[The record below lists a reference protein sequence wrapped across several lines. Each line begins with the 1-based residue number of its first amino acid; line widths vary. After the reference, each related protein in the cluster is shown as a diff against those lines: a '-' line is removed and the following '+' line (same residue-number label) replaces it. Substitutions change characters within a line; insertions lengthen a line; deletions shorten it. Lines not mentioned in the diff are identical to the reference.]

1 MFNVKN
7 MSKEDIPFA
16 VRLADTMDW
25 NQAEEDFK
33 FMMKLESKGC
43 FVLFRD
49 SERVGIVTTISFGN
63 IGWFGNL
70 IVTEQHRKKGAG
82 SLLASHA
89 VKYLK
94 HNNVETVGLYAYT
107 DKVPFYERFGFKYD
121 SHFIV
126 LSGNGFSSQIDSHI
140 REGGKA
146 DIQKIIDYDCS
157 CLGFSRR
164 KLLEPILL
172 DSDNLCHIY
181 ENRKMAGYAIAKVY
195 QRMAEV
201 GPMVCHQGC
210 NEIAIK
216 LLKAILNGLNG
227 LAISMC
233 ISKKQAALLSILKWH
248 GFGEKFRVARMFHG
262 PPFNDKCICLAE
274 SLERG

>member
-1 MFNVKN
+1 MFSVKN
-7 MSKEDIPFA
+7 MSTNDITFA
-16 VRLADTMDW
+16 VRLANTMDW
-25 NQAEEDFK
+25 NLAEGDFK
-33 FMMKLESKGC
+33 FMMELEPKGC
-43 FVLFRD
+43 FTLFCD

-63 IGWFGNL
+63 IGWLGNL

-82 SLLASHA
+82 SMLASHA

-107 DKVPFYERFGFKYD
+107 ETVPFYERLGFTCD

-126 LSGNGFSSQIDSHI
+126 LNGTSFSSPTDSHI
-140 REGGKA
+140 RKGGKA

-157 CLGFSRR
+157 SLGFSRR

-172 DSDNLCHIY
+172 NSDNRCYIY
-181 ENRKMAGYAIAKVY
+181 ENREMAGYAIAKVY
-195 QRMAEV
+195 QGMAEA
-201 GPMVCHQGC
+201 GPVVCHQGC
-210 NEIAIK
+210 NEIAIN
-216 LLKAILNGLNG
+216 LSKAVLNSLDGLEV
-227 LAISMC
+227 SMC
-233 ISKKQAALLSILKWH
+233 IPEKQMALLGILKRH
-248 GFGEKFRVARMFHG
+248 GFSEKFRVVRMFHG

>member
-1 MFNVKN
+1 MFSVKN
-7 MSKEDIPFA
+7 MSKDDITFA
-16 VRLADTMDW
+16 VRLTDTMDW
-25 NQAEEDFK
+25 NLAEGDFD
-33 FMMKLESKGC
+33 FMMELEPKGC
-43 FVLFRD
+43 FVLLFN

-94 HNNVETVGLYAYT
+94 NNNVETVGLYAYT
-107 DKVPFYERFGFKYD
+107 EKVPFYEGLGFTYD

-126 LSGNGFSSQIDSHI
+126 LSGNGFSSPTDSHI
-140 REGGKA
+140 RKGGKA

-172 DSDNLCHIY
+172 DSDNQCYIY
-181 ENRKMAGYAIAKVY
+181 ENREMAGYAIAKVY
-195 QRMAEV
+195 RGMAEA
-201 GPMVCHQGC
+201 GPLVCHQGC
-210 NEIAIK
+210 NEIAIN
-216 LLKAILNGLNG
+216 LLEAVLNSLSGLEV
-227 LAISMC
+227 SMC
-233 ISKKQAALLSILKWH
+233 VPEKQMALLGILERR
-248 GFGEKFRVARMFHG
+248 GFSEKFRVARMFHG
-262 PPFNDKCICLAE
+262 PPFNDKCICMAE

>member
-1 MFNVKN
+1 MFSVKN
-7 MSKEDIPFA
+7 MSTDDITFA
-16 VRLADTMDW
+16 VRLANTMDW
-25 NQAEEDFK
+25 NLAEGDFE
-33 FMMKLESKGC
+33 FMMKLEPKGC
-43 FVLFRD
+43 FVLLRD

-63 IGWFGNL
+63 IGWLGNL

-89 VKYLK
+89 VNYLK

-107 DKVPFYERFGFKYD
+107 GRVPFYERLGFTYD
-121 SHFIV
+121 SYFIV
-126 LSGNGFSSQIDSHI
+126 LSGNGFSSQTDSHI

-172 DSDNLCHIY
+172 DSDNRCYIY
-181 ENRKMAGYAIAKVY
+181 ENREMAGYAIAKVY
-195 QRMAEV
+195 HGMAEA
-201 GPMVCHQGC
+201 GPLICPQRC
-210 NEIAIK
+210 NEIAIN
-216 LLKAILNGLNG
+216 LLKAVLNSLDGLEV
-227 LAISMC
+227 SMC
-233 ISKKQAALLSILKWH
+233 IPEKQMALLGILKRH
-248 GFGEKFRVARMFHG
+248 GFSEKFRVARMFHG
-262 PPFNDKCICLAE
+262 PPFNNDCICMAE